1 LLRTNAS
8 PVVIKNREDV
18 IYQRLNLLD
27 NLIYPM
33 GL

>member
-1 LLRTNAS
+1 MRQ